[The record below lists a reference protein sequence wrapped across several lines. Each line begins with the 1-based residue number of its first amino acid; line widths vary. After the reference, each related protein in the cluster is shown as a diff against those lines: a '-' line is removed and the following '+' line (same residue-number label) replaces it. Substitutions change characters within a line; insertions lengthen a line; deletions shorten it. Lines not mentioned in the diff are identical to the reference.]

1 MGKGS
6 KVNSKKKL
14 GKGMRYN
21 SNGTIEGYGTI
32 HNKRGDSLKY
42 SFTRD
47 TEEEILDMKARIRLL
62 GAVDNDVEKIKIGRH
77 TDDIELVRKRTSKK
91 KRNIEFE

>member
-21 SNGTIEGYGTI
+21 DNGTIEGYGTI

-42 SFTRD
+42 SFTRN
-47 TEEEILDMKARIRLL
+47 TEEQVLDMKARIRIL
-62 GAVDNDVEKIKIGRH
+62 GTVDNDVEKIKIGRY
-77 TDDIELVRKRTSKK
+77 TNEIELVRKRRKEK
-91 KRNIEFE
+91 E

>member
-1 MGKGS
+1 MGIS
-6 KVNSKKKL
+6 KLNNKKKLL

-21 SNGTIEGYGTI
+21 SNGTIEGYGTV

-62 GAVDNDVEKIKIGRH
+62 GTVDNDVERIKIGRH
-77 TDDIELVRKRTSKK
+77 TDDIELVKKRTNKK